1 MGPPTATAME
11 IGSGAA
17 GGEREA
23 EVVAAFAEI
32 NEDLR
37 EKQDILDK
45 CECVLGFLD
54 SWLHLPKSPV
64 ARDPRVPSCLAPTS
78 SHPP

>member
-17 GGEREA
+17 GEREA

-37 EKQDILDK
+37 EKQDVLDK
-45 CECVLGFLD
+45 C
-54 SWLHLPKSPV
+54 K
-64 ARDPRVPSCLAPTS
+64 
-78 SHPP
+78 